1 MTLAVIPGTE
11 GVLGGFTLGPQKP
24 DSLVQPNGDVVA
36 AMTIQ
41 AFQSNYNIFF
51 QFTVPLT
58 VYNTSPVAGSVGPA
72 PAGAPSA
79 ALQVLVFD
87 RAKMIYDL
95 GQLAPVSLIYYLELV
110 NTQTLFSDYLVVV
123 VSTPDGTSSSQAL
136 VLLDPSQEAAAVTTI
151 NDTYAQLTANLS
163 LTP

>member
-1 MTLAVIPGTE
+1 MTLAVLAGTAGVE
-11 GVLGGFTLGPQKP
+11 GAFTIGPQNP
-24 DSLVQPNGDVVA
+24 DTLVQPNGDVVA

-41 AFQSNYNIFF
+41 ATEKNYGIFF
-51 QFTVPLT
+51 KFTVPLT

-79 ALQVLVFD
+79 ALQVLIFD

-95 GQLAPVSLIYYLELV
+95 GQMAPVTAIYYLELV
-110 NTQTLFSDYLVVV
+110 NTLTLFSDYLIVV

-136 VLLDPSQEAAAVTTI
+136 VSLDPTQEAEATQTV
-151 NDTYAQLTANLS
+151 NDTYAQLTANLT
-163 LTP
+163 LT